1 MVGHVAGPCPKDYAM
16 TIPPT
21 SSATNPTSNTSTSN
35 AATAGAAAT
44 VNYNEFLQLLVAQL
58 QNQDPTQPT
67 DPTQYLSQ
75 LASFSNVE
83 QSVQTNVKL
92 DTLLTTNA
100 LTQAESVIG
109 KTVTSA
115 DGKTSGTVASVALAS
130 DGTTTATLT
139 NGSTLALANGVSVS
153 GASVSGS

>member
-1 MVGHVAGPCPKDYAM
+1 M
-16 TIPPT
+16 TSIPAT
-21 SSATNPTSNTSTSN
+21 TSATSAGTTS
-35 AATAGAAAT
+35 ATAKAAT
-44 VNYNEFLQLLVAQL
+44 VDYNAFLKLLVEQL
-58 QNQDPTQPT
+58 KNQDPTQPT

-83 QSVQTNVKL
+83 QAVQTNSKL

-115 DGKTSGTVASVALAS
+115 DGATSGTVASVALGT
-130 DGTTTATLT
+130 DGSTTATLT
-139 NGSTLALANGVSVS
+139 TGSTLPLTGGVRVS
-153 GASVSGS
+153 GA

>member
-1 MVGHVAGPCPKDYAM
+1 MNVSA
-16 TIPPT
+16 TT
-21 SSATNPTSNTSTSN
+21 SSAASSASST
-35 AATAGAAAT
+35 AATAKAVT
-44 VNYNEFLQLLVAQL
+44 VDYNAFLKLLVEQL
-58 QNQDPTQPT
+58 KNQDPTQPT

-83 QSVQTNVKL
+83 QAVQTNTKL

-109 KTVTSA
+109 KTITSA
-115 DGKTSGTVASVALAS
+115 DGLTSGTVASVALGT

-139 NGSTLALANGVSVS
+139 TGTTLPLTGGVQVS
-153 GASVSGS
+153 GA